1 MINPRTAVLA
11 AAALALVPTTLHA
24 ETLTVFPAAPDQAA
38 MKLDAF
44 QSPVAGARVLNLDVG
59 VGSAL
64 FHDPKDPPNVYW
76 TLSDRGANFT
86 CDEAVDLMGVAAD
99 AICPAADGV
108 KAGAGRVYPTPD
120 YNVAIYQIT
129 LDPASS
135 TFTVTKTLPMTTPK
149 GNPIVGLTNPLTIAA
164 TEVPRDGS
172 GKPIAQNANSIDAEG
187 FVRLP
192 DGRFFIGEE
201 NTTGVA
207 ELSPE
212 GVIVRR
218 FVPAGTEKDFA
229 TADYPV
235 SGSLPAILAKRTSNR
250 GIESLSMSDD
260 GQYLYALVQNPLSNP
275 DAKAYGTALNTRLLK
290 LQLGKDG
297 DATTLTPVAEY
308 VYQLDDWQN
317 FKALGATD
325 AAKASSL
332 RISEMTALG
341 HDHFLVDER
350 TDQIA
355 KIFEITLDG
364 ATNILGTPW
373 DDAAT
378 SPTLEQ
384 SNDLSVAGIVPV
396 TKTERLVASSL
407 EMSGHPYPAKIEGMS
422 LTPDGKLLLV
432 NDNDFGI
439 AGDTTRFV
447 LVDGTDI
454 GPR

>member
-1 MINPRTAVLA
+1 MFQPRTAILA
-11 AAALALVPTTLHA
+11 TAAALALFPTALHA
-24 ETLTVFPAAPDQAA
+24 QTITVLPAAPDQAA
-38 MKLDAF
+38 MKLEPF

-64 FHDPKDPPNVYW
+64 FRDPGDPPNVYW

-99 AICPAADGV
+99 AICPEADGV

-129 LDPASS
+129 LDPVAS
-135 TFTVTKTLPMTTPK
+135 TFAVTKTLPMTTPK
-149 GNPIVGLTNPLTIAA
+149 GNPIVGLTNPLTVAA

-172 GKPIAQNANSIDAEG
+172 GKPLAQNANSIDAEG
-187 FVRLP
+187 LVRLP

-201 NTTGVA
+201 NATGVA
-207 ELSPE
+207 EVSAE
-212 GVIVRR
+212 GVVTRR

-229 TADYPV
+229 SADYPV

-260 GQYLYALVQNPLSNP
+260 GQHLYALVQNPLSNP
-275 DAKAYGTALNTRLLK
+275 DAKAYGTALNARLLK

-297 DATTLTPVAEY
+297 GSTTLTPVAEY
-308 VYQLDDWQN
+308 VYQLDDWQK

-325 AAKASSL
+325 ATKPSSL

-341 HDHFLVDER
+341 NDHFLVDER

-364 ATNILGTPW
+364 ATNILGTAW
-373 DDAAT
+373 DDVAT

-384 SNDLSVAGIVPV
+384 SNDLAAAGIVPV
-396 TKTERLVASSL
+396 TKIERLVASSL
-407 EMSGHPYPAKIEGMS
+407 GTSGYPAKIEGMS
-422 LTPDGKLLLV
+422 LMPDGRLLLV

-447 LVDGTDI
+447 IVEGTDI